1 MFKLGI
7 RPACLRYAAHSAGAM
22 HVRNFRHHMQVSFFT
37 ITAVQAA
44 IGTTTLE
51 HIRVQGC
58 PATVRLEHI
67 RDQGVR

>member
-1 MFKLGI
+1 MFT
-7 RPACLRYAAHSAGAM
+7 LRCAQRMRAM
-22 HVRNFRHHMQVSFFT
+22 HVQNFRHHMQVSFFT
-37 ITAVQAA
+37 ITAVQTA